1 MANTVRNTVRYVVA
15 ARRRLLFP
23 RRRFGRPPVA
33 CFILGLNET
42 GLLVDQSII
51 GVPRVVVVVVVVPCV
66 AEHRL

>member
-15 ARRRLLFP
+15 ARRRLLF

-33 CFILGLNET
+33 YFILGLNET

-66 AEHRL
+66 AAHRL